1 MRADVCLVLEDS
13 WPTKV
18 GGVAR
23 WVDSLVRGLPEISF
37 AVAHLTAG
45 PAPSPTFEIPPNVL
59 DVTYID
65 VSREGVLPDPTL
77 SQQIPDARVLHA
89 LSSGESGWLATWAAR
104 ARGCPLILTEH
115 GIAWREA
122 AAGCGQL
129 ESGRDIEGDREDAAA
144 ALLRAAR
151 AAYARADIITT
162 VNRDNVRLMT
172 AAGAPSS
179 LTRVI
184 SNWAEPQDARAV
196 SSATSGLHVGYVGRV
211 VELKDPLTFVRAAAI
226 VHAADP
232 DTRFSIVGPLDHSP
246 GYARQVQDSV
256 QRLGLSSVL
265 SLVGQQ
271 DPDDWYPQFDVLV
284 LTSRS
289 EAEPLV
295 LLEAMSRGIPV
306 VATDVGGCRDL
317 VGASEP
323 AGLVVP
329 QGDAE
334 AVSDAIR
341 LLCGSPPLRAELGA
355 NGRERVRRS
364 HSRDA
369 GLASY
374 QSLYE
379 LTFDLVVGGRGPVVS
394 V

>member
-1 MRADVCLVLEDS
+1 MGADVCLVLEGT

-45 PAPSPTFEIPPNVL
+45 PAPLPTFEIPPNVV
-59 DVTYID
+59 DVLYID
-65 VSREGVLPDPTL
+65 VAREGVLPDPAL

-129 ESGRDIEGDREDAAA
+129 ESGRGVEGNGEETAE

-151 AAYARADIITT
+151 AAYARADVITT

-172 AAGAPSS
+172 AAGAPPS

-184 SNWAEPQDARAV
+184 SNWTDEQDARPV
-196 SSATSGLHVGYVGRV
+196 TSATSGLHVGYVGRV
-211 VELKDPLTFVRAAAI
+211 VELKDPLTFVRAAAV

-232 DTRFSIVGPLDHSP
+232 DARFTVVGPIDHSP
-246 GYARQVQDSV
+246 GYAREVRHCV
-256 QRLGLSSVL
+256 QRLGLESTL
-265 SLVGQQ
+265 TLVGQQ
-271 DPDDWYPQFDVLV
+271 DPDDWYPRFDVLA

-295 LLEAMSRGIPV
+295 LLEAMARGIPV
-306 VATDVGGCRDL
+306 VTTDVGGCRDL
-317 VGASEP
+317 VDGRDP

-329 QGDAE
+329 QGDAAAVGE
-334 AVSDAIR
+334 AIQ
-341 LLCGSPPLRAELGA
+341 LLSSSPPLRAQLGS

-369 GLASY
+369 GIAAY
-374 QSLYE
+374 RSLYE
-379 LTFDLVVGGRGPVVS
+379 HAFDLVTASRRPS
-394 V
+394 VPA

>member
-1 MRADVCLVLEDS
+1 MRADVCLVLEGS

-23 WVDSLVRGLPEISF
+23 WVDSLVRGLPEINF

-45 PAPSPTFEIPPNVL
+45 PDPVPSFAIPPNVV

-65 VSREGVLPDPTL
+65 VSREDVLPDPAL

-104 ARGCPLILTEH
+104 SRDCPLILTEH

-129 ESGRDIEGDREDAAA
+129 ESGRSIEGDVEETAA

-151 AAYARADIITT
+151 AAYACADVITT

-179 LTRVI
+179 RTRVI
-184 SNWAEPQDARAV
+184 SNWTECQPARAA
-196 SSATSGLHVGYVGRV
+196 STATSGLHVGYIGRV

-226 VHAADP
+226 VHEADP
-232 DTRFSIVGPLDHSP
+232 DARFTVVGPVDHAP
-246 GYARQVQDSV
+246 DYARRVQQWV
-256 QRLGLSSVL
+256 QRLGLQNVL

-271 DPDDWYPQFDVLV
+271 DPDDWYPQFDVLA

-295 LLEAMSRGIPV
+295 LLEAMARGIPV
-306 VATDVGGCRDL
+306 VTTDVGGCRDL
-317 VGASEP
+317 VGASKP

-329 QGDAE
+329 QGDAQ
-334 AVSDAIR
+334 AVSEAIQ
-341 LLCGSPPLRAELGA
+341 LLSASPTLRARLGA
-355 NGRERVRRS
+355 NGRNRVRQS
-364 HSRDA
+364 HSRDV

-374 QSLYE
+374 RSLYE
-379 LTFDLVVGGRGPVVS
+379 RTFDMPVVRGDPS
-394 V
+394 VGE